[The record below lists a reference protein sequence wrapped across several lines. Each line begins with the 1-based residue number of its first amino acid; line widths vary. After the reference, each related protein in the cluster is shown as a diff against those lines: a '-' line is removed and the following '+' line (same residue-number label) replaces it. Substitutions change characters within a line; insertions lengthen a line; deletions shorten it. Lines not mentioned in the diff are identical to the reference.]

1 VDIPVLT
8 LAEVGLEQSQVGL
21 LGSRIQIEKV
31 FMPPEGEG
39 AEIITGGPEEAAA
52 RLAQILKEKGGIA

>member
-1 VDIPVLT
+1 MLT
-8 LAEVGLEQSQVGL
+8 SGDVGLEQSQVGAA
-21 LGSRIQIEKV
+21 GSRIKIEKV

-39 AEIITGGPEEAAA
+39 AEIITGSTEEAAG